1 MRTEARR
8 VAVGLPLAGVVVLFR
23 PGTRANKLVHRELGE
38 IVRRLRYL
46 GGRLQ
51 GARYRLSGQHPDSH
65 VIDNV
70 VADRIRSTLGGV
82 EKRLDLPHIHVM
94 VEDHVALLHGA
105 VGSAEDVDELER
117 AIMAISGVAGVESY
131 LHVGLSSGDT
141 RPSAGRSVHPPSA
154 ALRHLLDAAVG
165 AGVDPDAAQR
175 VVRGILATFADRLP
189 VGERDHVAAHLPV
202 DVRPMF
208 SPPRRARRPSPPRTV
223 HELVA
228 GIAAATGE
236 LPRDKAQQVTT
247 AVIEV
252 LRGLVPEETGDVGAV
267 LPPELRALW
276 QGHATG

>member
-1 MRTEARR
+1 MRTAARR
-8 VAVGLPLAGVVVLFR
+8 VAGGLALAGVVALFR
-23 PGTRANKLVHRELGE
+23 PGTRANKLVRRELGE
-38 IVRRLRYL
+38 TVRRVRYL

-51 GARYRLSGQHPDSH
+51 GASYRLRGQHPDPH

-70 VADRIRSTLGGV
+70 LADRIRSSLGPV

-94 VEDHVALLHGA
+94 VEDHVALLHGE
-105 VGSAEDVDELER
+105 VSSSEDVDELER
-117 AIMAISGVAGVESY
+117 AVMAVSGVTGVESY
-131 LHVGLSSGDT
+131 LHVGLTSGDT

-154 ALRHLLDAAVG
+154 ALRRLLDTAIG
-165 AGVDPDAAQR
+165 AGVDPGSAQR

-189 VGERDHVAAHLPV
+189 VGERDHVATHLPV

-208 SPPRRARRPSPPRTV
+208 SPPRRARRTAPPRTV

-228 GIAAATGE
+228 GLAATTGE
-236 LPRDKAQQVTT
+236 LPRDKAQRVTT

-252 LRGLVPEETGDVGAV
+252 LRELVPEEAGDVGAV

-276 QGHATG
+276 QGHAIG